1 MGDCRFK
8 ILYVTQYAGYMG
20 ANRSLLQ
27 LIIGLQKRYDIKVA
41 VLLPEYGEFTDLLQ
55 HEKINFYVVKTYP
68 SVYAKEKNKNIIRSF
83 RCLIYEIINILILWR
98 VSTRLRKEHFDCIH
112 TNTSVTN
119 VGSYLGHFLKIPHI
133 WHVRE
138 FAKQHYK
145 LGFSLGYSGQFRLMN
160 ILSDKII
167 VISRALY
174 DYYSH
179 YVNPKKL
186 TIIYNG
192 IEVTSVFR
200 TKDHSTTMINIVV
213 VGLLHPSKNQN
224 FILKAINKVINEYG
238 RKNIHLH
245 IVGGYDQNNLSY
257 FNSLLQYVKDNKLNE
272 YVTFH
277 GYIENIRDMLCTM
290 DIGILASSYEAFG
303 RVTVE
308 YMMYGLVP
316 IVSNSG
322 ANMEIVENAKTGLVF
337 NIDDISSLAGG
348 LVELVDSL
356 ELRRQLSQNAMNY
369 ARKNFTSEIYQN
381 RIIELYKN
389 IITK

>member
-1 MGDCRFK
+1 M
-8 ILYVTQYAGYMG
+8 
-20 ANRSLLQ
+20 
-27 LIIGLQKRYDIKVA
+27 
-41 VLLPEYGEFTDLLQ
+41 
-55 HEKINFYVVKTYP
+55 
-68 SVYAKEKNKNIIRSF
+68 
-83 RCLIYEIINILILWR
+83 
-98 VSTRLRKEHFDCIH
+98 
-112 TNTSVTN
+112 
-119 VGSYLGHFLKIPHI
+119 
-133 WHVRE
+133 
-138 FAKQHYK
+138 
-145 LGFSLGYSGQFRLMN
+145 
-160 ILSDKII
+160 
-167 VISRALY
+167 
-174 DYYSH
+174 
-179 YVNPKKL
+179 
-186 TIIYNG
+186 
-192 IEVTSVFR
+192 
-200 TKDHSTTMINIVV
+200 
-213 VGLLHPSKNQN
+213 
-224 FILKAINKVINEYG
+224 
-238 RKNIHLH
+238 
-245 IVGGYDQNNLSY
+245 
-257 FNSLLQYVKDNKLNE
+257 KDNKLNE

-322 ANMEIVENAKTGLVF
+322 ANMEIVENTKTGLVF